1 MNKSKKWGIIALVIC
16 VIGGIVM
23 FSLNHPNGKIF
34 DNKLTLTKTQQ
45 DNVVKRII
53 KGYDVDSVKFI
64 EFTKDKKTGT
74 YLLNIELRK
83 NGLNKETTIPFRD
96 LQRLDNDTDSLGLN
110 PVSDFK
116 VFQRSQPLAI
126 QDISMNDIT
135 INYLGE

>member
-1 MNKSKKWGIIALVIC
+1 
-16 VIGGIVM
+16 M

-34 DNKLTLTKTQQ
+34 ENKLTLTKTQQ

-110 PVSDFK
+110 PDSDFK

>member
-1 MNKSKKWGIIALVIC
+1 MNRYKKWGIIALVIC
-16 VIGGIVM
+16 IIGGIVI
-23 FSLNHPNGKIF
+23 FSLNHPSCKIF
-34 DNKLTLTKTQQ
+34 ENKLTLTKTQQ

-64 EFTKDKKTGT
+64 EFIKDKKTGT

-83 NGLNKETTIPFRD
+83 NGLNKETTLPFRD
-96 LQRLDNDTDSLGLN
+96 LQRLDNNTDSLGLN

-116 VFQRSQPLAI
+116 VFQRSQPLSI
-126 QDISMNDIT
+126 QDISMNDVT

>member
-1 MNKSKKWGIIALVIC
+1 MKKRIKMNIIVLAIC
-16 VIGGIVM
+16 IIGGTVM

-34 DNKLTLTKTQQ
+34 ENKLTLTKTQQ

-64 EFTKDKKTGT
+64 EFIKDKKTGT

-83 NGLNKETTIPFRD
+83 NGLNKETTLPFRD
-96 LQRLDNDTDSLGLN
+96 LQRLDNNTDSLGLN

>member
-1 MNKSKKWGIIALVIC
+1 MNKRKKWGIITLVIC
-16 VIGGIVM
+16 IIGGIVM
-23 FSLNHPNGKIF
+23 FSLNHPNSKIF
-34 DNKLTLTKTQQ
+34 ENELTLTKTQQ

-83 NGLNKETTIPFRD
+83 NGLNKETTLPFRD
-96 LQRLDNDTDSLGLN
+96 LQRLDNNTDSLGLN

-116 VFQRSQPLAI
+116 VFQRSQPLSI
-126 QDISMNDIT
+126 QDISMNDVT